1 MSITQQPIPPE
12 EEEPPFSAEF
22 LYYLDFTPDEAL
34 MTDEQIRQSFSDLS
48 RAVAPENA
56 RDVDEYR
63 GSTPL
68 PKEDLMHFKDLHQAT
83 TIKDLAVIVA
93 SSYDARD
100 VYELHKPIFIWRVLT
115 RFLGPNGINNLLM
128 CVYLEAEC
136 SFFSPANTNELDSAM
151 RMWRAGIFA
160 SQEAYIPDDPIVERM
175 LSLLFDT
182 AAIVNRFMT
191 QMYCEK
197 SLWGQNHESTLFNI
211 YRRIGFRPI

>member
-1 MSITQQPIPPE
+1 MSITQQPILPKE
-12 EEEPPFSAEF
+12 EEAPFSAEF
-22 LYYLDFTPDEAL
+22 LYYLDFTPDKAF
-34 MTDEQIRQSFSDLS
+34 MTDDQIRQSFSDLS

-68 PKEDLMHFKDLHQAT
+68 PKEDLMHFKELHQAT

-115 RFLGPNGINNLLM
+115 RFIGPKGINDLLM

-136 SFFSPANTNELDSAM
+136 SFFSPANANELDSAM
-151 RMWRAGIFA
+151 RTWRAGNFA
-160 SQEAYIPDDPIVERM
+160 SQDAYMPDDPIVERM
-175 LSLLFDT
+175 LSLLFDMAT
-182 AAIVNRFMT
+182 IVNRFMT
-191 QMYCEK
+191 HMYCEK

-211 YRRIGFRPI
+211 YRRIGFRKI